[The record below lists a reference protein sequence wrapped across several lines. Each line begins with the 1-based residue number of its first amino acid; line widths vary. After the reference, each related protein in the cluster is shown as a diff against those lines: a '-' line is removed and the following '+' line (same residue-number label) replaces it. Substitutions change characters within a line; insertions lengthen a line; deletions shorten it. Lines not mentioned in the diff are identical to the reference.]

1 MRTCEKSGGFG
12 CRVPCA
18 LVRLAGAVLIAAGA
32 LLALIFIPIR
42 LWLALLGVA
51 LAAVG
56 ALMMRMA

>member
-1 MRTCEKSGGFG
+1 MRSCGKSAGSG

-18 LVRLAGAVLIAAGA
+18 MVKLAGIVLIASGA

-42 LWLALLGVA
+42 LWLALLGLA

-56 ALMMRMA
+56 ALLVRMA